1 VRFESARVAGLSE
14 EKIQEVKDGYEE
26 VLDEKITAALLL
38 TDQIIG
44 ASRPLKK
51 KNTVLI
57 KRNLTREE
65 RAEISLGVGL
75 FMGMS
80 KVLIALGLEPE
91 EMETTVVKT
100 PGSEQKNL

>member
-1 VRFESARVAGLSE
+1 MSE

-44 ASRPLKK
+44 ASRSLEK

-91 EMETTVVKT
+91 EMEITLVKT
-100 PGSEQKNL
+100 PGSEKKNL

>member
-1 VRFESARVAGLSE
+1 MSE

-44 ASRPLKK
+44 ASRPLER

-91 EMETTVVKT
+91 EMETTLVKT

>member
-1 VRFESARVAGLSE
+1 MSE

-44 ASRPLKK
+44 ASRSLEK

-91 EMETTVVKT
+91 EMETTLVKT
-100 PGSEQKNL
+100 PGPEKKNL

>member
-1 VRFESARVAGLSE
+1 MDN
-14 EKIQEVKDGYEE
+14 KT
-26 VLDEKITAALLL
+26 TAALML
-38 TDQIIG
+38 TDQIISAPG
-44 ASRPLKK
+44 TLMK
-51 KNTVLI
+51 KNDAII
-57 KRNLTREE
+57 KRSLSKKE

-100 PGSEQKNL
+100 PGSDKESR

>member
-1 VRFESARVAGLSE
+1 MDDKA
-14 EKIQEVKDGYEE
+14 
-26 VLDEKITAALLL
+26 TAALML
-38 TDQIIG
+38 TDQIISIPG
-44 ASRPLKK
+44 TLTR
-51 KNTVLI
+51 KNDARI
-57 KRNLTREE
+57 KRNLSRKE

-100 PGSEQKNL
+100 PGSDKESR

>member
-1 VRFESARVAGLSE
+1 MDDKE
-14 EKIQEVKDGYEE
+14 
-26 VLDEKITAALLL
+26 TAALML
-38 TDQIIG
+38 TAQIISAPG
-44 ASRPLKK
+44 PLTR
-51 KNTVLI
+51 KNDAII
-57 KRNLTREE
+57 KRSLSKKE

-100 PGSEQKNL
+100 PGSDKESR

>member
-1 VRFESARVAGLSE
+1 MDDKE
-14 EKIQEVKDGYEE
+14 
-26 VLDEKITAALLL
+26 TAALML
-38 TDQIIG
+38 TDQIISIPG
-44 ASRPLKK
+44 TLTR
-51 KNTVLI
+51 KNDAII
-57 KRNLTREE
+57 KRSLSKKE

-100 PGSEQKNL
+100 PGSDKESR

>member
-1 VRFESARVAGLSE
+1 MDDKA
-14 EKIQEVKDGYEE
+14 
-26 VLDEKITAALLL
+26 TAALML
-38 TDQIIG
+38 TDRIMSIPG
-44 ASRPLKK
+44 TLTR
-51 KNTVLI
+51 KNDAII
-57 KRNLTREE
+57 KRSLSKKE

-100 PGSEQKNL
+100 PGSDKESR

>member
-1 VRFESARVAGLSE
+1 MDDKA
-14 EKIQEVKDGYEE
+14 
-26 VLDEKITAALLL
+26 TAALML
-38 TDQIIG
+38 TDQIISAPG
-44 ASRPLKK
+44 TLTR
-51 KNTVLI
+51 KNDAII
-57 KRNLTREE
+57 KRSLSKKE

-100 PGSEQKNL
+100 PGSDKESR